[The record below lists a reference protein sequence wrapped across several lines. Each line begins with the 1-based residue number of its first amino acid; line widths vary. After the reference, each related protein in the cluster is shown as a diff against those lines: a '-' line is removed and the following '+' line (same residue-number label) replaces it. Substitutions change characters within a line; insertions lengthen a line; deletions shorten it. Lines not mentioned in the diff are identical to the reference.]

1 MPFALDFSRYP
12 LNREIVCRLLVRP
25 VYASNSCKTVETVF
39 TVIFHHERITR
50 GLEKVRPA
58 FSCCVIVHCVLNKFL
73 KIYSCNNN
81 SIQVVSVLLS
91 DLVLFQIWDFNGH
104 CHHILMAGNGDP
116 AEISQVLC
124 LKRIIIVVG
133 WDRYVQMS
141 LTILSLLL

>member
-1 MPFALDFSRYP
+1 MQAFSATS
-12 LNREIVCRLLVRP
+12 LRLKL
-25 VYASNSCKTVETVF
+25 CKTVETVF
-39 TVIFHHERITR
+39 TLSYLSPLTYHKGKARLQ
-50 GLEKVRPA
+50 LEKVRPT
-58 FSCCVIVHCVLNKFL
+58 FSSCVIVHRVLNKLL
-73 KIYSCNNN
+73 KILYSYNYN
-81 SIQVVSVLLS
+81 SIQIVSVLLS

-141 LTILSLLL
+141 LTILFLPL

>member
-1 MPFALDFSRYP
+1 MQAFSATT
-12 LNREIVCRLLVRP
+12 LRLKL
-25 VYASNSCKTVETVF
+25 CKTVETVF

-58 FSCCVIVHCVLNKFL
+58 FSSCVIVHRVLKTFL
-73 KIYSCNNN
+73 KILYSYNYN

-133 WDRYVQMS
+133 WDRYVEMS
-141 LTILSLLL
+141 LIILSLLL

>member
-1 MPFALDFSRYP
+1 M
-12 LNREIVCRLLVRP
+12 
-25 VYASNSCKTVETVF
+25 
-39 TVIFHHERITR
+39 
-50 GLEKVRPA
+50 
-58 FSCCVIVHCVLNKFL
+58 HCVLNKLL
-73 KIYSCNNN
+73 KIYSCNDN
-81 SIQVVSVLLS
+81 SIQVVLVLLS
-91 DLVLFQIWDFNGH
+91 DLVFFQIWDFNGH